1 MKDTDKNTLA
11 LDTNKWLNFLTI
23 VEQPEKVARW
33 KAYLAEH
40 KFEVIM
46 PALILKELYCH
57 ITEKD
62 DPLTFLKALKMGGTI
77 GWTFIKPKYD
87 AEYYKIKADQL
98 IKNHKIKKI
107 LEEKGL
113 CDTDDTGRKWYALH
127 REDLAILISLK
138 ELGKEYYFITTDGKL
153 KEALLVKEIRDILLS
168 EGIEF
173 VLLYEAPNKPLTR
186 VKILSEY

>member
-1 MKDTDKNTLA
+1 MKETDKNTLA

-23 VEQPEKVARW
+23 VEQPEKVALW
-33 KAYLAEH
+33 KEYLAEH

-46 PALILKELYCH
+46 PALILKELYCT

-77 GWTFIKPKYD
+77 GWTFIKTKYD
-87 AEYYKIKADQL
+87 AEYYKIKANQL
-98 IKNHKIKKI
+98 IKKHNIKQI
-107 LEEKGL
+107 LEAKGL
-113 CDTDDTGRKWYALH
+113 CETDETGRKWHAFH

-138 ELGKEYYFITTDGKL
+138 EMGKQYYFITTDGKL
-153 KEALLVKEIRDILLS
+153 KDALSLKEIREIFLS

-173 VLLYEAPNKPLTR
+173 VLLYENKNKLSR
-186 VKILSEY
+186 IKILPEFK